1 MMTMTISKALLDEL
15 LKGVEQPEDLLGD
28 KEGLN

>member
-1 MMTMTISKALLDEL
+1 MTVTISKEQLDEL

-28 KEGLN
+28 KGLI